1 VCFISSN
8 PSPFLIKNSLC
19 VEVFQQKFVFGMY
32 GVSLFIS
39 GISFISLFALG
50 VEARPLATKSGR
62 V

>member
-1 VCFISSN
+1 
-8 PSPFLIKNSLC
+8 
-19 VEVFQQKFVFGMY
+19 MY
-32 GVSLFIS
+32 GASLFIS